1 MYEDGKSY
9 SPVVP
14 TNPPNKALAAEAVEE
29 RGLAKGN
36 TAGKT
41 RSGLRAGTRVSHA
54 LDRVRQVAE
63 RDQEVK
69 FTALLHHVTVERL
82 REPTGRLGPRRHRGW
97 TARRGRPTG
106 KTWRTTSGT
115 CIGGCTAGHIERSR
129 RGGCTSPRRTGGSG
143 RSASPA
149 WRTRSPNAPSSR
161 C

>member
-1 MYEDGKSY
+1 MRVEGNIVGGAMREPPTDPARSKNPGMFGISMRENREIPPSPAQLITGRAAQGRQSRKPEMYEDGKSY

-14 TNPPNKALAAEAVEE
+14 ANPPNKALAAEAVEE

-54 LDRVRQVAE
+54 LARVRQVAE

-82 REPTGRLGPRRHRGW
+82 RDAYR
-97 TARRGRPTG
+97 A
-106 KTWRTTSGT
+106 
-115 CIGGCTAGHIERSR
+115 
-129 RGGCTSPRRTGGSG
+129 
-143 RSASPA
+143 
-149 WRTRSPNAPSSR
+149 
-161 C
+161 